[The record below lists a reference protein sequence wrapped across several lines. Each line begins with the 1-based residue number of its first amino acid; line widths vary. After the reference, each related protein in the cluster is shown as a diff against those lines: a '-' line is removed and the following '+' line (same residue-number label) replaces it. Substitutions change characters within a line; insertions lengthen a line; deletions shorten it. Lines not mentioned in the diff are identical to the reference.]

1 MKFISYHLIFIQFQE
16 CKNSIYASVHKYEV
30 EVLTGNHWAAETD
43 ADLFVTIF
51 GDKGDTGR
59 RKLYHSY
66 QEGDKFQRGK
76 VEPAPPPVFLI
87 N

>member
-1 MKFISYHLIFIQFQE
+1 MLLGGYGICHIDDALFMVL
-16 CKNSIYASVHKYEV
+16 VHQYEV
-30 EVLTGNHWAAETD
+30 EVITGNHWAAETD

-51 GDKGDTGR
+51 GDKGDSGR

-76 VEPAPPPVFLI
+76 VSL
-87 N
+87 

>member
-1 MKFISYHLIFIQFQE
+1 MVL
-16 CKNSIYASVHKYEV
+16 VHQYEV
-30 EVLTGNHWAAETD
+30 EIITGNHWAAETD

-51 GDKGDTGR
+51 GDKGDSGR

-76 VEPAPPPVFLI
+76 VSL
-87 N
+87 